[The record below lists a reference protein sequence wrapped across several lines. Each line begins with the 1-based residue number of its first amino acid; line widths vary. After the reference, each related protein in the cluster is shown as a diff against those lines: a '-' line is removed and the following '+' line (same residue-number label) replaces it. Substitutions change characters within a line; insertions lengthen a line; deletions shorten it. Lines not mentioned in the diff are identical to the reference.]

1 MQPFPVFCVLLY
13 ERQKPDDRKEREK
26 LMRRKGMERVTAG
39 VLAAVMAVGMT
50 GCANSGMSG
59 TTADLTGQYGTKEEG
74 QTEGT
79 GANGQ
84 TGQAE
89 DTGTEDTAME
99 EKDLGAIREAFEYSY
114 TQFSLNLLRESR
126 KQVQNG
132 EDAKNTMVCPLSVM
146 MALEM
151 ARTGADGDTKQQMGA
166 VLYPGMSAEDGS
178 MVLGR
183 ICKSLPDAEGAR
195 FHMSDSVWVKT
206 ADDAFVPDENF
217 LDTVKTAYDA
227 EVFGAPFDETT
238 CRDINRLVEQE
249 TDGMI
254 TEILDQIPELAV
266 MYLVNAVAFDAEW
279 ETPYD
284 ESQIQDATFYAE
296 DGSGQEVS
304 MMYDTTY
311 RYLTMEHAKGFC
323 RAYKEDYDFVA
334 LLPEEGLSLSKW
346 LEELDGETFHE
357 TIRQENDTMIET
369 GLPQF
374 TGETDLE
381 LKDTLT
387 ALGMPLAFDEEQ
399 ADFSKM
405 GYCPDGRNISIS
417 RVLHKTHIDVDGL
430 GTKAGAATVVE
441 MCKETAMVE
450 QPERIILDRP
460 FLYAIVEKDTGIPV
474 FIGTVE
480 SF

>member
-1 MQPFPVFCVLLY
+1 M
-13 ERQKPDDRKEREK
+13 K
-26 LMRRKGMERVTAG
+26 RVTAG

-59 TTADLTGQYGTKEEG
+59 TTTDLTGQYGTKEEG

-99 EKDLGAIREAFEYSY
+99 EKDLGAIREAFEDSY

-126 KQVQNG
+126 KQVQTG
-132 EDAKNTMVCPLSVM
+132 EGAKNTMVCPLSVM

-311 RYLTMEHAKGFC
+311 RYLTMEHAEGFC
-323 RAYKEDYDFVA
+323 RAYKEGYDFVA
-334 LLPEEGLSLSKW
+334 LLPEGGLSLSKW

-417 RVLHKTHIDVDGL
+417 RVLHKTHVDVDGL

>member
-1 MQPFPVFCVLLY
+1 
-13 ERQKPDDRKEREK
+13 
-26 LMRRKGMERVTAG
+26 MERVTAG

-59 TTADLTGQYGTKEEG
+59 TTTDFTGQYGTKEEG

-99 EKDLGAIREAFEYSY
+99 EKDLGAIREAFEDSY

-146 MALEM
+146 MAREM

-178 MVLGR
+178 RVLGR

-227 EVFGAPFDETT
+227 
-238 CRDINRLVEQE
+238 DINRLVEQE

-284 ESQIQDATFYAE
+284 ESQIQDAVFYAE

-323 RAYKEDYDFVA
+323 RAYKEGYDFVA
-334 LLPEEGLSLSKW
+334 LLPEEGLSLSEW

-399 ADFSKM
+399 ADFSQM

>member
-1 MQPFPVFCVLLY
+1 
-13 ERQKPDDRKEREK
+13 
-26 LMRRKGMERVTAG
+26 MERVTAG

-50 GCANSGMSG
+50 GCANSVMSG

-323 RAYKEDYDFVA
+323 LAYKEGYDFVA
-334 LLPEEGLSLSKW
+334 LLPEDGLSLSK
-346 LEELDGETFHE
+346 
-357 TIRQENDTMIET
+357 
-369 GLPQF
+369 
-374 TGETDLE
+374 
-381 LKDTLT
+381 
-387 ALGMPLAFDEEQ
+387 
-399 ADFSKM
+399 
-405 GYCPDGRNISIS
+405 
-417 RVLHKTHIDVDGL
+417 
-430 GTKAGAATVVE
+430 
-441 MCKETAMVE
+441 
-450 QPERIILDRP
+450 
-460 FLYAIVEKDTGIPV
+460 
-474 FIGTVE
+474 
-480 SF
+480 

>member
-1 MQPFPVFCVLLY
+1 MRKRDLLI
-13 ERQKPDDRKEREK
+13 
-26 LMRRKGMERVTAG
+26 LLAALTA
-39 VLAAVMAVGMT
+39 AAVMAVGMT

-323 RAYKEDYDFVA
+323 RAYKEGYDFVA

>member
-1 MQPFPVFCVLLY
+1 
-13 ERQKPDDRKEREK
+13 
-26 LMRRKGMERVTAG
+26 
-39 VLAAVMAVGMT
+39 
-50 GCANSGMSG
+50 
-59 TTADLTGQYGTKEEG
+59 
-74 QTEGT
+74 
-79 GANGQ
+79 
-84 TGQAE
+84 
-89 DTGTEDTAME
+89 
-99 EKDLGAIREAFEYSY
+99 
-114 TQFSLNLLRESR
+114 
-126 KQVQNG
+126 
-132 EDAKNTMVCPLSVM
+132 M

-284 ESQIQDATFYAE
+284 ESQIQDAVFYAE

-323 RAYKEDYDFVA
+323 RAYKEGYDFVA
-334 LLPEEGLSLSKW
+334 LLPEEGLSLSEW

-399 ADFSKM
+399 ADFSQM

>member
-1 MQPFPVFCVLLY
+1 
-13 ERQKPDDRKEREK
+13 
-26 LMRRKGMERVTAG
+26 MERVTAG
-39 VLAAVMAVGMT
+39 VLAAVMALGMT

-59 TTADLTGQYGTKEEG
+59 TTTDLTGQYGTKEEG

-206 ADDAFVPDENF
+206 ADDVFVPDENF

-311 RYLTMEHAKGFC
+311 RYLTMEHARG
-323 RAYKEDYDFVA
+323 
-334 LLPEEGLSLSKW
+334 LLPGLQ
-346 LEELDGETFHE
+346 G
-357 TIRQENDTMIET
+357 
-369 GLPQF
+369 GL
-374 TGETDLE
+374 
-381 LKDTLT
+381 
-387 ALGMPLAFDEEQ
+387 
-399 ADFSKM
+399 
-405 GYCPDGRNISIS
+405 
-417 RVLHKTHIDVDGL
+417 
-430 GTKAGAATVVE
+430 
-441 MCKETAMVE
+441 
-450 QPERIILDRP
+450 
-460 FLYAIVEKDTGIPV
+460 
-474 FIGTVE
+474 
-480 SF
+480 

>member
-1 MQPFPVFCVLLY
+1 MGAIGFPVFCVLLY

-59 TTADLTGQYGTKEEG
+59 TTTDLTGQYGTKEEG

-178 MVLGR
+178 MVLAGSAR
-183 ICKSLPDAEGAR
+183 ACRMQRAPD
-195 FHMSDSVWVKT
+195 S
-206 ADDAFVPDENF
+206 
-217 LDTVKTAYDA
+217 
-227 EVFGAPFDETT
+227 T
-238 CRDINRLVEQE
+238 CL
-249 TDGMI
+249 
-254 TEILDQIPELAV
+254 
-266 MYLVNAVAFDAEW
+266 
-279 ETPYD
+279 
-284 ESQIQDATFYAE
+284 
-296 DGSGQEVS
+296 
-304 MMYDTTY
+304 
-311 RYLTMEHAKGFC
+311 
-323 RAYKEDYDFVA
+323 
-334 LLPEEGLSLSKW
+334 
-346 LEELDGETFHE
+346 
-357 TIRQENDTMIET
+357 IR
-369 GLPQF
+369 
-374 TGETDLE
+374 
-381 LKDTLT
+381 
-387 ALGMPLAFDEEQ
+387 
-399 ADFSKM
+399 
-405 GYCPDGRNISIS
+405 
-417 RVLHKTHIDVDGL
+417 
-430 GTKAGAATVVE
+430 
-441 MCKETAMVE
+441 
-450 QPERIILDRP
+450 
-460 FLYAIVEKDTGIPV
+460 
-474 FIGTVE
+474 
-480 SF
+480 

>member
-1 MQPFPVFCVLLY
+1 
-13 ERQKPDDRKEREK
+13 
-26 LMRRKGMERVTAG
+26 MERVTVG
-39 VLAAVMAVGMT
+39 VLAAMMAVGMT
-50 GCANSGMSG
+50 GCANGGMSG
-59 TTADLTGQYGTKEEG
+59 TTIDLTGQYGTKEDG
-74 QTEGT
+74 KMEGT

-84 TGQAE
+84 SGQTGQAE
-89 DTGTEDTAME
+89 DAGAEDAAME
-99 EKDLGAIREAFEYSY
+99 EKDLGAIREAFEDSY

-132 EDAKNTMVCPLSVM
+132 EGAKNTMVCPLSVM

-151 ARTGADGDTKQQMGA
+151 TRTGADGDTKQQMGE

-195 FHMSDSVWVKT
+195 FHMSDSVWMKT
-206 ADDAFVPDENF
+206 ADDAFVPDEDF
-217 LDTVKTAYDA
+217 LDTVKTVYDA
-227 EVFGAPFDETT
+227 EVYGAPFDETT
-238 CRDINRLVEQE
+238 CRDINRLVERE

-284 ESQIQDATFYAE
+284 ESQIQDAVFYAE
-296 DGSGQEVS
+296 SGSGQKVS

-311 RYLTMEHAKGFC
+311 RYLSMEHASGFC
-323 RAYKEDYDFVA
+323 RAYKEGYDFVA
-334 LLPEEGLSLSKW
+334 LLPEEGLSLTEW
-346 LEELDGETFHE
+346 LEELEGETFHE
-357 TIRQENDTMIET
+357 TILQKNDTMIET

-381 LKDTLT
+381 LKDTLM
-387 ALGMPLAFDEEQ
+387 ALGMPLAFDEKQ

>member
-1 MQPFPVFCVLLY
+1 
-13 ERQKPDDRKEREK
+13 
-26 LMRRKGMERVTAG
+26 MERVTAG

-59 TTADLTGQYGTKEEG
+59 TTTDLTGQYGTKEEG

-195 FHMSDSVWVKT
+195 FHMSDSVWMKT
-206 ADDAFVPDENF
+206 ADDVFVPDENF

-284 ESQIQDATFYAE
+284 E

-323 RAYKEDYDFVA
+323 RAYKEGYDFVA

-381 LKDTLT
+381 LKDTLM
-387 ALGMPLAFDEEQ
+387 ALGMPLAFDEKQ

>member
-1 MQPFPVFCVLLY
+1 
-13 ERQKPDDRKEREK
+13 
-26 LMRRKGMERVTAG
+26 
-39 VLAAVMAVGMT
+39 
-50 GCANSGMSG
+50 
-59 TTADLTGQYGTKEEG
+59 
-74 QTEGT
+74 
-79 GANGQ
+79 
-84 TGQAE
+84 
-89 DTGTEDTAME
+89 
-99 EKDLGAIREAFEYSY
+99 
-114 TQFSLNLLRESR
+114 
-126 KQVQNG
+126 
-132 EDAKNTMVCPLSVM
+132 
-146 MALEM
+146 
-151 ARTGADGDTKQQMGA
+151 
-166 VLYPGMSAEDGS
+166 
-178 MVLGR
+178 
-183 ICKSLPDAEGAR
+183 
-195 FHMSDSVWVKT
+195 
-206 ADDAFVPDENF
+206 
-217 LDTVKTAYDA
+217 
-227 EVFGAPFDETT
+227 
-238 CRDINRLVEQE
+238 
-249 TDGMI
+249 
-254 TEILDQIPELAV
+254 

-323 RAYKEDYDFVA
+323 RAYKEGYDFVA

-381 LKDTLT
+381 LKDTLM
-387 ALGMPLAFDEEQ
+387 ALGMPLAFDEKQ

>member
-1 MQPFPVFCVLLY
+1 
-13 ERQKPDDRKEREK
+13 
-26 LMRRKGMERVTAG
+26 MERVTAG

-59 TTADLTGQYGTKEEG
+59 TTTDLTGQYGTKEEG

-79 GANGQ
+79 GANGL

-99 EKDLGAIREAFEYSY
+99 EKDFGAIREAFEDSY

-126 KQVQNG
+126 KQVQTG
-132 EDAKNTMVCPLSVM
+132 EGAKNTMVCPLSVM

-183 ICKSLPDAEGAR
+183 ICKSLPDADGAR

-217 LDTVKTAYDA
+217 LDTVKMAYDA

-323 RAYKEDYDFVA
+323 RAYKEGYDFVA
-334 LLPEEGLSLSKW
+334 LLPEEGLSLSEW

>member
-1 MQPFPVFCVLLY
+1 
-13 ERQKPDDRKEREK
+13 
-26 LMRRKGMERVTAG
+26 MERVTAG

-50 GCANSGMSG
+50 GCANGGMSG
-59 TTADLTGQYGTKEEG
+59 TTTDLTGQYGTKEDG
-74 QTEGT
+74 KMEGT

-84 TGQAE
+84 SGQTGQAE
-89 DTGTEDTAME
+89 DAGAEDAAME
-99 EKDLGAIREAFEYSY
+99 EKDLGAIREAFEDSY

-132 EDAKNTMVCPLSVM
+132 EGAKNTMVCPLSVM

-151 ARTGADGDTKQQMGA
+151 TRTGADGDTKQQMGE

-195 FHMSDSVWVKT
+195 FHMSDSVWMKT
-206 ADDAFVPDENF
+206 ADDAFVPDEDF
-217 LDTVKTAYDA
+217 LDTVKTVYDA
-227 EVFGAPFDETT
+227 EVYGAPFDETT
-238 CRDINRLVEQE
+238 CRDINRLVERE

-284 ESQIQDATFYAE
+284 ESQIQDAVFYAE
-296 DGSGQEVS
+296 NGSGQKVS

-311 RYLTMEHAKGFC
+311 RYLSMEHASGFC
-323 RAYKEDYDFVA
+323 RAYKEGYDFVA
-334 LLPEEGLSLSKW
+334 LLPEEGLSLTEW
-346 LEELDGETFHE
+346 LEELEGETFHE
-357 TIRQENDTMIET
+357 TILQKNDTMIET

-381 LKDTLT
+381 LKVRSWRSECRSRFMRNRRIFPKWGTVRTEEISASAGCCTRHTLMWT
-387 ALGMPLAFDEEQ
+387 
-399 ADFSKM
+399 
-405 GYCPDGRNISIS
+405 
-417 RVLHKTHIDVDGL
+417 GL
-430 GTKAGAATVVE
+430 ERKPERPQLLE
-441 MCKETAMVE
+441 MCEETAMVE

>member
-284 ESQIQDATFYAE
+284 ESQIQDAVFYAE

-323 RAYKEDYDFVA
+323 RAYKEGYDFVA
-334 LLPEEGLSLSKW
+334 LLPEEGLSLSEW

-399 ADFSKM
+399 ADFSQM

>member
-1 MQPFPVFCVLLY
+1 
-13 ERQKPDDRKEREK
+13 
-26 LMRRKGMERVTAG
+26 MERVTAG

-59 TTADLTGQYGTKEEG
+59 TTTDFTGQYGTKEEG

-146 MALEM
+146 MTLEM

-206 ADDAFVPDENF
+206 ADDVFVPDENF

-249 TDGMI
+249 TD
-254 TEILDQIPELAV
+254 
-266 MYLVNAVAFDAEW
+266 
-279 ETPYD
+279 
-284 ESQIQDATFYAE
+284 S
-296 DGSGQEVS
+296 GSDSGACGHV
-304 MMYDTTY
+304 
-311 RYLTMEHAKGFC
+311 
-323 RAYKEDYDFVA
+323 
-334 LLPEEGLSLSKW
+334 P
-346 LEELDGETFHE
+346 GEC
-357 TIRQENDTMIET
+357 
-369 GLPQF
+369 G
-374 TGETDLE
+374 G
-381 LKDTLT
+381 
-387 ALGMPLAFDEEQ
+387 
-399 ADFSKM
+399 
-405 GYCPDGRNISIS
+405 
-417 RVLHKTHIDVDGL
+417 V
-430 GTKAGAATVVE
+430 
-441 MCKETAMVE
+441 
-450 QPERIILDRP
+450 
-460 FLYAIVEKDTGIPV
+460 
-474 FIGTVE
+474 
-480 SF
+480 